1 MLKRQIGLV
10 AIVTLL
16 LLPNLV
22 SAAEIPENT
31 NLSSSNVRVQISD
44 RGGVIIQTPNI
55 NIDTTKPVIE
65 RVIISRKYRRYR
77 TPIVKRGRIVSPTIV
92 RQQAIDRVT
101 PTVEHVDSI
110 RNSTIRTSTNDS
122 HTISEQHV
130 QCHGSGSSIV
140 QSSQTINGRTVSSE
154 VQTNC
159 N

>member
-31 NLSSSNVRVQISD
+31 NLSSGNVRVQISD
-44 RGGVIIQTPNI
+44 RGGVSIQTPNI
-55 NIDTTKPVIE
+55 NIDTNKPVVK
-65 RVIISRKYRRYR
+65 RVLISRKYRRYR
-77 TPIVKRGRIVSPTIV
+77 TPIVKRGRVVLPTVS
-92 RQQAIDRVT
+92 RQRAIDKVT
-101 PTVEHVDSI
+101 PTAEHADRVRS
-110 RNSTIRTSTNDS
+110 STIRTSTNDS